1 MAQEARLVI
10 VIDSERAKRT
20 AQDLS
25 VELDSITKKGDFAS
39 KSMDRMSVAT
49 RALAGYMAGLLTVGS
64 AISKMDTY
72 TGLQN
77 RLKLVTNNQVELNK
91 ATEDTFR
98 IAQKTYSAWDSV
110 LQVYQRFSD
119 NAKTLNLTMDDTAR
133 LTETVSKAVAIS
145 GASAEAADAALVQ
158 FGQALASGTLRGEE
172 LNSVM
177 EQTPALAKAIAKG
190 MGITVGELRSVA
202 AEGKITSQEIV
213 KALKNVQDEVD
224 ALFAKT
230 DITIGQSLTLLN
242 NEITKFVGE
251 AGKGSGAAQALSGSI
266 QLLANNLNLIADSAF
281 AIGIGLMTKAVLTKT
296 VAVQASIAASTK
308 QVFATIAERNA
319 NIAAAKAEVE
329 SALAEAQSTQVTLTN
344 IKATHAQI
352 MAEIELEKV
361 RLKAQITE
369 QGRTATITRMAQL
382 GRLQAQVALEVAAAE
397 TAQSAAS
404 SRLSAALTAQS
415 VATSRLALAKS
426 ALMAIFSPMGL
437 AIAATAAS
445 FYLLSSSSDEVK
457 ESLATQ
463 SDSVSDL
470 TDKYIKL
477 NTVQA
482 LTEGVRLRKE
492 IEQQNDA
499 IDDASGAIKRFAYI
513 QKELFKLSGSDY
525 EDYQNAIKS
534 IATGA
539 SDAGDLLKKMISS
552 GRFSQNQ
559 IDKLIEFSSAVA
571 ESKNKIEQGNTALK
585 LLNATSRQHVEVT
598 AESIKQLTIQTNL
611 TKVATQNFTD
621 MKTQMLDSL
630 RAQVE
635 FIRLNGGSEEQVK
648 SLNKVIQAYSL
659 NQISATDA
667 VSKFNSTAKIPA
679 ENIKGLQDHAT
690 KTDQS
695 KIALNQANAEL
706 KKQND
711 LRNEYLKQHQTVLAA
726 QQGETNELNNQVAA
740 QEKLNKLRDNANK
753 DILKN
758 DFLIKNTK
766 AFGGG
771 EKGLDKARAASE
783 FYTDNK
789 IPMTRSLTSQE
800 AAIFEAWYKKQKEA
814 KDLQESITESSRKQT
829 KESEKKLKITQ
840 AELEVA
846 KRSAALI
853 ESSGLG
859 KYAESKGIPS
869 SVIAGLLAQ
878 ESQGIREA
886 KSHTGAIGYFQTTS
900 GYRKQNN
907 MSVADSYDLE
917 KSGKIVIDNI
927 AKVYEKTGDLAQ
939 AILSHNAGEGGARQF
954 TKTGKVKGSAERN
967 KEVSQYV
974 AKVSRY
980 SDIIAGGVGKGGLSD
995 GDSDR
1000 AYGKQIK
1007 ARLELVKQ
1015 GLNLQEQYEEEQ
1027 AKRTKARNEEIN
1039 LAQQTGQTA
1048 LIPKIKERYKAQD
1061 ELAKLQQDFE
1071 VNGYKWTEKQKLEYT
1086 YETNSLRLVAEGKL
1100 SEDQRKVA
1108 LGGLELQKQQELGL
1122 LKLAQEQRLFQ
1133 AEQFMLGEMERI
1145 KKRYALE
1152 YDEISKITDLE
1163 ERRRKMSAFQA
1174 DFIRNGVGNPTID
1187 QYDTSSQFLKST
1199 NYTKPKQTNMQVL
1212 DEDYAQTYQKLKDNL
1227 AAVLESEKASYQ
1239 ERLEA
1244 ERVFKEARQQM
1255 DNEYHLK
1262 AIDAR
1267 KADHDSQLQLY
1278 SQMISSASSTWGG
1291 LTQIVKDARGEN
1303 SRSFKAMFI
1312 AQQSFAIASAIIS
1325 AHLAATQ
1332 VAADATIPFF
1342 GAKIA
1347 ASTAML
1353 AMGYANAGLIAGQT
1367 IAGFSDGGF
1376 TGSGGKYQPAG
1387 IVHKGEIVWSQE
1399 DIKRWG
1405 GVGLVEKMRKSANPE
1420 AFLNNNA
1427 SADSVMRRAMMSSNA
1442 FIESQKQAD
1451 IFNQPVQDT
1460 QIIYKGNRDTP
1471 KLASSANSD
1480 LFHDGKVYFSSNGIV
1495 QDRSNLDD
1503 VQDFTLGRTSR
1514 PQAEIMPSIEQS
1526 SPTINFKIEVVN
1538 QVSGATVEAEQL
1550 DEKTVR
1556 IIVTDELDKQLPR
1569 KVPKLVSDQIANP
1582 NSTISRS
1589 LTENTTARRNR

>member
-1 MAQEARLVI
+1 MAQESRLVI
-10 VIDSERAKRT
+10 VIDSQNAERNARN
-20 AQDLS
+20 LGN
-25 VELDSITKKGDFAS
+25 ELVSIERKGEFAS
-39 KSMDRMSVAT
+39 KSMDSLSVAT
-49 RALAGYMAGLLTVGS
+49 RALAGHMAGLLTVGS

-213 KALKNVQDEVD
+213 KALRNVESDVD

-251 AGKGSGAAQALSGSI
+251 AGKGSGAAQVLAGSV
-266 QLLANNLNLIADSAF
+266 QTLASNLDLIADGALVV
-281 AIGIGLMTKAVLTKT
+281 GIGYITRAILMKSAAIKEGMASTLASR
-296 VAVQASIAASTK
+296 QASVLNAQAEYAEATAAL
-308 QVFATIAERNA
+308 N
-319 NIAAAKAEVE
+319 AAKAH
-329 SALAEAQSTQVTLTN
+329 LANVRATN
-344 IKATHAQI
+344 
-352 MAEIELEKV
+352 
-361 RLKAQITE
+361 
-369 QGRTATITRMAQL
+369 
-382 GRLQAQVALEVAAAE
+382 AE
-397 TAQSAAS
+397 TQ
-404 SRLSAALTAQS
+404 
-415 VATSRLALAKS
+415 AK
-426 ALMAIFSPMGL
+426 FG
-437 AIAATAAS
+437 ATAA
-445 FYLLSSSSDEVK
+445 
-457 ESLATQ
+457 ATRYAQ
-463 SDSVSDL
+463 AQAAV
-470 TDKYIKL
+470 TAATNAQTAAQIKL
-477 NTVQA
+477 NTATSIAGRLAKGAFGLIGGWAGVATLGVMGLAAAYSYFNNKAEEAKQKLAEQA
-482 LTEGVRLRKE
+482 KVAEKADEELKKLTGNDKAKAVNDLTTAFNAQNKALEKSSRAVGSALIDIENYARGNREVEKISQEARTGTISYTEAIERLNKIKLPTDLYE
-492 IEQQNDA
+492 NLKKQAAQY
-499 IDDASGAIKRFAYI
+499 DDNASKASLSA
-513 QKELFKLSGSDY
+513 EKLKLLRVEVKLGGN
-525 EDYQNAIKS
+525 EAQNAAIQHQKQ
-534 IATGA
+534 A
-539 SDAGDLLKKMISS
+539 DAL
-552 GRFSQNQ
+552 
-559 IDKLIEFSSAVA
+559 
-571 ESKNKIEQGNTALK
+571 GNTATEAEK
-585 LLNATSRQHVEVT
+585 ATK
-598 AESIKQLTIQTNL
+598 A
-611 TKVATQNFTD
+611 
-621 MKTQMLDSL
+621 
-630 RAQVE
+630 
-635 FIRLNGGSEEQVK
+635 
-648 SLNKVIQAYSL
+648 
-659 NQISATDA
+659 
-667 VSKFNSTAKIPA
+667 
-679 ENIKGLQDHAT
+679 LQDYQAKQKDSVIDSIYKSGWLDKGYT
-690 KTDQS
+690 V
-695 KIALNQANAEL
+695 AQANAILEL
-706 KKQND
+706 QKAKGMSAILSKD
-711 LRNEYLKQHQTVLAA
+711 EIDSALRNLKIIEE
-726 QQGETNELNNQVAA
+726 QQERED
-740 QEKLNKLRDNANK
+740 KL
-753 DILKN
+753 
-758 DFLIKNTK
+758 T
-766 AFGGG
+766 
-771 EKGLDKARAASE
+771 
-783 FYTDNK
+783 
-789 IPMTRSLTSQE
+789 
-800 AAIFEAWYKKQKEA
+800 EA
-814 KDLQESITESSRKQT
+814 KRKQT

-1071 VNGYKWTEKQKLEYT
+1071 VNGYKWTEEQKLDYT

-1100 SEDQRKVA
+1100 SEDQRQVA

-1133 AEQFMLGEMERI
+1133 ARLSLLSETQAMQERYRLEREEI
-1145 KKRYALE
+1145 LKNTKLSIEERQKLIALSKANQDKETRDKVNNAVQNWGGIQADMNGTSEFFRQDQERFSRLNAANDLADSQYAA
-1152 YDEISKITDLE
+1152 TDLDE
-1163 ERRRKMSAFQA
+1163 K
-1174 DFIRNGVGNPTID
+1174 NG
-1187 QYDTSSQFLKST
+1187 L
-1199 NYTKPKQTNMQVL
+1199 
-1212 DEDYAQTYQKLKDNL
+1212 DNL
-1227 AAVLESEKASYQ
+1227 NA
-1239 ERLEA
+1239 
-1244 ERVFKEARQQM
+1244 QM
-1255 DNEYHLK
+1255 E
-1262 AIDAR
+1262 
-1267 KADHDSQLQLY
+1267 
-1278 SQMISSASSTWGG
+1278 
-1291 LTQIVKDARGEN
+1291 
-1303 SRSFKAMFI
+1303 
-1312 AQQSFAIASAIIS
+1312 
-1325 AHLAATQ
+1325 
-1332 VAADATIPFF
+1332 
-1342 GAKIA
+1342 
-1347 ASTAML
+1347 
-1353 AMGYANAGLIAGQT
+1353 AGLIKQQDFENRKTAIIQAAQDQRNQIAAEYAQNAQDIEDKYQQDRLNTIIAFGGNMMGSLTSMFGSMFGEQSKAYKIMFAADKAYAIAAAGIAIQQNIAAASKVGFPLNIPL
-1367 IAGFSDGGF
+1367 IAGAVAQGASIIANIRAIKDQGFAEGGY
-1376 TGSGGKYQPAG
+1376 TGRGGKYQPAG
-1387 IVHKGEIVWSQE
+1387 IVHKGEVVWSQE

-1480 LFHDGKVYFSSNGIV
+1480 LFHDGKVYFSSSGLV

-1503 VQDFTLGRTSR
+1503 VQDFTMGQAAR
-1514 PQAEIMPSIEQS
+1514 PQAEIMPSIEPS
-1526 SPTINFKIEVVN
+1526 SPIINFKIEVIN

-1550 DEKTVR
+1550 DEQTVR
-1556 IIVTDELDKQLPR
+1556 IIVKDELDKQLPR
-1569 KVPKLVSDQIANP
+1569 TVPKLVSDQIANP

>member
-1442 FIESQKQAD
+1442 FIESQKQSD

-1460 QIIYKGNRDTP
+1460 QIIYKGNRSVPITS
-1471 KLASSANSD
+1471 SSASSD
-1480 LFHDGKVYFSSNGIV
+1480 LFHDGKVYFSSNGFV
-1495 QDRSNLDD
+1495 QDRSNL
-1503 VQDFTLGRTSR
+1503 
-1514 PQAEIMPSIEQS
+1514 
-1526 SPTINFKIEVVN
+1526 
-1538 QVSGATVEAEQL
+1538 
-1550 DEKTVR
+1550 
-1556 IIVTDELDKQLPR
+1556 
-1569 KVPKLVSDQIANP
+1569 
-1582 NSTISRS
+1582 
-1589 LTENTTARRNR
+1589 

>member
-1 MAQEARLVI
+1 MAQESRLVI
-10 VIDSERAKRT
+10 VIDSQNAERNARN
-20 AQDLS
+20 LGN
-25 VELDSITKKGDFAS
+25 ELVSIERKGEFAS
-39 KSMDRMSVAT
+39 KSMDSLSVAT
-49 RALAGYMAGLLTVGS
+49 RALAGHMAGLLTVGS

-1405 GVGLVEKMRKSANPE
+1405 GVGLVERMRKSANPE

-1442 FIESQKQAD
+1442 FIESQKQSD

-1480 LFHDGKVYFSSNGIV
+1480 LFHDGKVYFSSNGLV
-1495 QDRSNLDD
+1495 LDRSNLDD
-1503 VQDFTLGRTSR
+1503 VQDFTSGRASR
-1514 PQAEIMPSIEQS
+1514 PQAEIKPSIEPAS
-1526 SPTINFKIEVVN
+1526 SIINFKIEVIN

-1550 DEKTVR
+1550 DEQTVR
-1556 IIVTDELDKQLPR
+1556 IIVKDEMDKQLPR
-1569 KVPKLVSDQIANP
+1569 TVPKLVSDQIGNP